1 MGAQDAA
8 WIVGV
13 HDRDDERNPPAI
25 VCQVGKTTLLYDA
38 RVIDDLHAMGSA
50 IIGA

>member
-1 MGAQDAA
+1 VGVQDAP
-8 WIVGV
+8 WIIGV
-13 HDRDDERNPPAI
+13 HDHDDERNPLAI

-38 RVIDDLHAMGSA
+38 RAIDDLHAMGSA